1 MSDESVG
8 ASDAIGA
15 AGLIRVP
22 RRTEAEQADDAAQ
35 RVHRES
41 LAPLP
46 RAAERRHDAT
56 PRAAETDPAERERS
70 NVERVPIKRRLKEKD
85 ELSSSVRMWV
95 FQ

>member
-15 AGLIRVP
+15 KGLIRVP

-41 LAPLP
+41 LATLP

-56 PRAAETDPAERERS
+56 PRAAETDLPERERS
-70 NVERVPIKRRLKEKD
+70 NREKTSRSEKERVR
-85 ELSSSVRMWV
+85 V
-95 FQ
+95 FLL